1 MSPHV
6 RTRYLPHGVTIE
18 HSLLLDN
25 VTLANIL
32 INFGQQLLAARPS
45 APEKTEPHHSKLP
58 PPRGRR
64 RLRGDGPALEV
75 VG

>member
-1 MSPHV
+1 MPPNV

-18 HSLLLDN
+18 HPLLLDN

-32 INFGQQLLAARPS
+32 INFGHQLLS
-45 APEKTEPHHSKLP
+45 AQPATPAKTEPDHSKLP

-64 RLRGDGPALEV
+64 R
-75 VG
+75 